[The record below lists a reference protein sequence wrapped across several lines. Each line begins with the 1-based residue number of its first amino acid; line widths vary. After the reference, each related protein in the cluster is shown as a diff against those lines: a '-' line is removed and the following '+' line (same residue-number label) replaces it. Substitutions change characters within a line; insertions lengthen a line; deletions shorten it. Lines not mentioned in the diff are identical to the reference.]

1 MPYIGTTIARSL
13 RAGSSD
19 NFLERARRTI
29 KGTLDQILNTYQV
42 DDGESTVADLIANV
56 LTDLLGN
63 KAGILTGNVTVTYFE
78 HNITDNGTELIP
90 YDSYDETM
98 EIESLMW
105 EVSEPTLSS

>member
-29 KGTLDQILNTYQV
+29 KSTLDQILNTYDV